1 MVTESI
7 IREIQSLESMSTDKS
22 FEYAQLCSKYLR
34 NPETEQEARKIII
47 NILDKWDKID
57 KSTHEMWTDL
67 IEAAGFYPYLEKE
80 KNKLVFKNTAGEIR
94 KEFHKSDNLEDK
106 YFHEEQKIHNNILK
120 SGKNLIVSA
129 PTSFGKSILIEEV
142 VASKKY
148 NNIVVIQPTLA
159 LLDETRK
166 NLKRYKKDYKIIV
179 RTSQESSNE
188 KGNLFLLTA
197 ERVKEY
203 QKLPKI
209 DFFVIDEFYKLSAKR
224 DDERSDVLN
233 NAFNL
238 LVNEHKS
245 KFYLLGPNIDAISEG
260 FAKKYNAEFVKTR
273 YSLVDNQV
281 IDLFSDEF
289 GDRGSK
295 KVNKENALFEL
306 LLKLKDEQTIIYCS
320 SPARVRYLSKNFCEY
335 LIAQNT
341 ESESGE
347 LSIIEWIR
355 NNVGDKWGI
364 INCLNHGIGIHD
376 GALQKHISSSIIHYF
391 NKNKLKYLFC
401 TSTIIEGVNTSAKNV
416 VFFDKTKGDRD
427 PIDFFDY
434 SNIKGRSGRMMI
446 HYLGRIYNFNKPPEK
461 EAIVVDIPFFEQKDI
476 RDEVLIHID
485 EKDVKNKESEQYK
498 ELMKIPSE
506 ERALFK
512 KNGVLIKGQKKILEI
527 LKTDIHNKHDL
538 LFWDGFPNY
547 QQLGFVLSLAW
558 KNLLKERETTTPM
571 TLPKLI
577 TVTHKYGKR
586 ENQSID
592 FLVQNTF
599 QFYKERREECK
610 ELKPTIERKLQSMD
624 REDKRRYKKGEEY
637 KKYNF
642 YKKFMPMDDS
652 ELFDEAV
659 RDAFQILRHWFH
671 YKVPKWL
678 NVMNELQ
685 KYVCEKNNLE
695 PGNYT
700 YYASQI
706 ENDFVRKN
714 LSILVEYGIP
724 KSAINKLE
732 NKISKDLDEDKIL
745 DEIKN
750 RKLIKTSEL
759 IDYEKEKIRENL

>member
-7 IREIQSLESMSTDKS
+7 IREIQRLESISTDKS
-22 FEYAQLCSKYLR
+22 FGYAQICSKYLR
-34 NPETEQEARKIII
+34 NPETEHEARKIII
-47 NILDKWDKID
+47 NILDNWSKID
-57 KSTHEMWTDL
+57 ESTREMWTDL
-67 IEAAGFYPYLEKE
+67 IESAGFYPYLEKE

-106 YFHEEQKIHNNILK
+106 YFHEEQKIHNDILK
-120 SGKNLIVSA
+120 SEKNLIVSA
-129 PTSFGKSILIEEV
+129 PTSFGKSVLIEEV

-148 NNIVVIQPTLA
+148 NNIVVVQPTLA

-166 NLKRYKKDYKIIV
+166 KLKKYKKDYKIIV
-179 RTSQESSNE
+179 RTSQDPSNE

-197 ERVKEY
+197 ERVWEY
-203 QKLPKI
+203 HLKLPKI

-295 KVNKENALFEL
+295 KTKKENALFE

-320 SPARVRYLSKNFCEY
+320 SPARVRYISKKFCGY
-335 LIAQNT
+335 LVEQDVEP
-341 ESESGE
+341 ESEE

-355 NNVGDKWGI
+355 NNVSDKWGV
-364 INCLNHGIGIHD
+364 INCLNLGIGIHD
-376 GALQKHISSSIIHYF
+376 GALQKHITSSIINYF
-391 NKNKLKYLFC
+391 NENKLKYLFC

-416 VFFDKTKGDRD
+416 VFFDKKKGPK

-476 RDEVLIHID
+476 HDEVLIHID
-485 EKDVKNKESEQYK
+485 EKDVKNKESKQYK
-498 ELMKIPSE
+498 ELKKIPSE
-506 ERALFK
+506 ERELFK
-512 KNGVLIKGQKKILEI
+512 KNGVLIKGQKRILEI
-527 LKTDIHNKHDL
+527 LKESIHEEDKYKL
-538 LFWDGFPNY
+538 LFWDGFPKY
-547 QQLGFVLSLAW
+547 QQLGYVLSLGW
-558 KNLLKERETTTPM
+558 DNLIKKGETTRPM

-577 TVTHKYGKR
+577 KVTFDYGIH
-586 ENQSID
+586 QSISY
-592 FLVQNTF
+592 LVESNNLYF
-599 QFYKERREECK
+599 K
-610 ELKPTIERKLQSMD
+610 KL
-624 REDKRRYKKGEEY
+624 
-637 KKYNF
+637 
-642 YKKFMPMDDS
+642 KKFENKTD
-652 ELFDEAV
+652 EEVFDEAV

-695 PGNYT
+695 PGNYA
-700 YYASQI
+700 YYAHQI

-724 KSAINKLE
+724 KSAINKIE

-745 DEIKN
+745 DEIKYK
-750 RKLIKTSEL
+750 RLIETSDL
-759 IDYEKEKIRENL
+759 IDYEKEKIRGNL